1 MNNLLEESIIRIV
14 NPDAKEEVR
23 STILDNLDKYNMIY
37 QYDKNSN
44 MKEMANQL
52 ENLRHGMMKFY
63 GEIEKKNHTKKTTF
77 NILIIVKDI
86 DEIYNTDNWWD
97 SGDYKSL
104 DQIKCAMGSLARLGK
119 NVGIQIIYTT
129 TSPDFQSELIN
140 LTTKTI

>member
-14 NPDAKEEVR
+14 NPEAKEEVR
-23 STILDNLDKYNMIY
+23 STILANLDKYNMIY

-86 DEIYNTDNWWD
+86 DEIYHTEIGD
-97 SGDYKSL
+97 GTDYKSL
-104 DQIKCAMGSLARLGK
+104 DLLKCAIGSLARLGK

-129 TSPDFQSELIN
+129 TSPDFESELIN

>member
-23 STILDNLDKYNMIY
+23 STILANLDKYNMIY

-77 NILIIVKDI
+77 NILLIVKDI
-86 DEIYNTDNWWD
+86 DEIYHTEIGDD
-97 SGDYKSL
+97 TDYKSL
-104 DQIKCAMGSLARLGK
+104 DLLKCAIGSLARLGK

-129 TSPDFQSELIN
+129 TSPDFKSELIN

>member
-14 NPDAKEEVR
+14 NPEAKEEVR
-23 STILDNLDKYNMIY
+23 STILANLDKYNMIY

-86 DEIYNTDNWWD
+86 DEIYHTEIGDD
-97 SGDYKSL
+97 TDYKSL
-104 DQIKCAMGSLARLGK
+104 DLLKCAIGSLARLGK

-129 TSPDFQSELIN
+129 TSPDFESELIN